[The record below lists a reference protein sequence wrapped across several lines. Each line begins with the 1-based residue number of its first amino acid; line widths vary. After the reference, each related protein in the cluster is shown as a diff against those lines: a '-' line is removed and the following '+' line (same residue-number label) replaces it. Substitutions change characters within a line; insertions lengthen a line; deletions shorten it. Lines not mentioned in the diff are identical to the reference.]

1 MSSVLRWTI
10 SDLDALD
17 DTTSR
22 YEIIDG
28 ELFVSKAP
36 HWHHQ
41 ATCNNIAFELT
52 AWVRQQGDG
61 LVLNGPGIVYADDE
75 AVIPDV
81 VWIAKTRLDE
91 VLGADGK
98 LMASPDL
105 VVEVLSFGAENEQR
119 DREAKR
125 RLYSRRGV
133 REYWIADWRANT
145 LEVYRRQDL
154 ELRHAHTLLAGDT
167 LTSPLLAG
175 FSCVIDR
182 FFVV

>member
-1 MSSVLRWTI
+1 
-10 SDLDALD
+10 
-17 DTTSR
+17 
-22 YEIIDG
+22 
-28 ELFVSKAP
+28 VSKAP

-41 ATCNNIAFELT
+41 LACTRIVAELNT
-52 AWVRQQGDG
+52 WSVQNDSG
-61 LVLNGPGIVYADDE
+61 LALAGPGIVYADDE

-81 VWIAKTRLDE
+81 VWIAKTRLDA

-98 LMASPDL
+98 LTASPDL

-167 LTSPLLAG
+167 LTSPLLPG
-175 FSCVIDR
+175 FSCAIER